1 MRAVR
6 SIVIILGVGLGI
18 AGATQL
24 SHAASGEWVVVS
36 ATAAPEYHRTNG
48 PDGVLPENYVFTPG
62 IHFGGA
68 TRDATQEKMPF
79 LSIAQTLSAGL
90 ARQRYLPAK
99 DPAHAKLVIVVHWGS
114 TETYE
119 DPNRQTD
126 LESLQ
131 KELID
136 YIAQIQ
142 QSGIANPAPLN
153 ELLSNQ
159 QTDAMRQLQFINANA
174 ELLGYKRSMLKEGER
189 IFASEE
195 EITMRSELAEERYF
209 VVLMAYDYQLLKK
222 EKKPRLLWVT
232 RMSVRSSGNNF
243 AEAVP
248 GMTRVAADF
257 FGLQHEDL
265 TRVKTKLPEGKVEI
279 GELKVVDGV
288 SEIVKTPKV
297 P

>member
-6 SIVIILGVGLGI
+6 SIVIILGMGLGMT
-18 AGATQL
+18 GATQL
-24 SHAASGEWVVVS
+24 SHAAGGEWVVVS
-36 ATAAPEYHRTNG
+36 ATAAPEYHRTKG
-48 PDGVLPENYVFTPG
+48 PEGVLPESYVFTPG
-62 IHFGGA
+62 IHFGGSA
-68 TRDATQEKMPF
+68 RDATQEKMPF
-79 LSIAQTLSAGL
+79 LTIAQTLSAGL

-99 DPAHAKLVIVVHWGS
+99 DPANAKLVIVVHWGS

-119 DPNRQTD
+119 DPNRQTN
-126 LESLQ
+126 LESLH
-131 KELID
+131 KELTD

-142 QSGIANPAPLN
+142 QSGIANPGPLN
-153 ELLSNQ
+153 ALLSNQ

-174 ELLGYKRSMLKEGER
+174 ELLGYRRSLLKEGER
-189 IFASEE
+189 LFSSEE
-195 EITMRSELAEERYF
+195 ENTMRSELAEERYF

-232 RMSVRSSGNNF
+232 RMSVRSPGNNF

-257 FGLQHEDL
+257 FGQQHEDL
-265 TRVKTKLPEGKVEI
+265 TRVQTKLPEGKVEI

-288 SEIVKTPKV
+288 SEIVKTPKA